1 MAVQIENVRFT
12 FFIWAARG
20 VRGFPHKR
28 KPLTL
33 SQGCG
38 DEVRASS
45 HFEIV
50 ADADYLTNES
60 FQSQIHVIELIR
72 FLTAF
77 SN

>member
-38 DEVRASS
+38 DEARASS

-50 ADADYLTNES
+50 ADADYLTN
-60 FQSQIHVIELIR
+60 
-72 FLTAF
+72 
-77 SN
+77 